1 MDKLTGMRVFTQ
13 IATMRSFKKAGE
25 RLGMAPSVISK
36 YLSALEAE
44 LGVQLVERTTRTARV
59 TEMGELYLSK
69 CRPILDEIDD
79 IETTLV
85 KETGRLKGPL
95 TISAPPGFTH
105 RHIAPHLPAFSSI
118 HPDVNLNLMSANN
131 DSGQLLPQI
140 DLDIRISET
149 RVHEGHGIQILAG
162 NRRQLVG
169 SPNYLSRSGSPK
181 LVSDLAAHK
190 LVTVEN
196 GLDSIEWHFKDAK
209 ENIST
214 FKARGYLR
222 LDSGDAIL
230 RCILNDG
237 GLAMLPT
244 YIVGRHISS
253 GALLPVLETLVD
265 ERTPIHAVWR
275 QKNHR
280 LPKIEAFLTFL
291 QQLYGDTPY
300 WDAVTEENKK
310 AAMRAAK

>member
-25 RLGMAPSVISK
+25 QLGIAPSVISK
-36 YLSALEAE
+36 HLSALEAE
-44 LGVQLVERTTRTARV
+44 LGVQLIERTTRTARV

-79 IETTLV
+79 IETTLA

-95 TISAPPGFTH
+95 NISAPPGFTH
-105 RHIAPHLPAFSSI
+105 RHIAPHLPAFSCI
-118 HPDVNLNLMSANN
+118 HPDVNLNLTSANN
-131 DSGQLLPQI
+131 DSGQLLPQV

-149 RVHEGHGIQILAG
+149 RVQEGHGIQILAG

-169 SPNYLSRSGSPK
+169 SPNYISSYGSPK

-196 GLDSIEWHFKDAK
+196 GLDSIEWHFKDPK

-244 YIVGRHISS
+244 YIVGWHLSS

-280 LPKIEAFLTFL
+280 LPKIEAFLAFL
-291 QQLYGDTPY
+291 QQLYGNVPY
-300 WDAVTEENKK
+300 WDEVTEENKR

>member
-1 MDKLTGMRVFTQ
+1 MDKLTAMRVFTQ
-13 IATMRSFKKAGE
+13 IATLRSFKKAGE
-25 RLGMAPSVISK
+25 RLSLAPSVISNH
-36 YLSALEAE
+36 LSALEAE
-44 LGVQLVERTTRTARV
+44 LGVQLIERTTRTARL

-69 CRPILDEIDD
+69 CRNILEEIDD

-95 TISAPPGFTH
+95 NISAPPGFAH
-105 RHIAPHLPAFSSI
+105 RHIAPHLPVFCAA
-118 HPDVNLNLMSANN
+118 HPDVNLNLISVHNEN
-131 DSGQLLPQI
+131 SQLLPQV

-162 NRRQLVG
+162 NHRQLVG
-169 SPNYLSRSGSPK
+169 TPHYLSRFGQPK
-181 LVSDLAAHK
+181 TVADLAAHK

-196 GLDSIEWHFKDAK
+196 GMDSIDWHFKDSDQ
-209 ENIST
+209 NIST

-230 RCILNDG
+230 RCVLNDG

-244 YIVGRHISS
+244 YIVGRHITS
-253 GALLPVLETLVD
+253 GALMPVLETMVD

-280 LPKIEAFLTFL
+280 LPKIEAFLAFL
-291 QQLYGDTPY
+291 HQLYGDTPY
-300 WDAVTEENKK
+300 WDMVTPGNKK
-310 AAMRAAK
+310 AAARASK

>member
-1 MDKLTGMRVFTQ
+1 MDKLTAMRVFTQ
-13 IATMRSFKKAGE
+13 IATLRSFKKAGE
-25 RLGMAPSVISK
+25 RLSLAPSVISK
-36 YLSALEAE
+36 HLSALETE
-44 LGVQLVERTTRTARV
+44 LGVQLIERTTRTARL

-69 CRPILDEIDD
+69 CRNILDEIDD

-85 KETGRLKGPL
+85 KETGQLKGPL
-95 TISAPPGFTH
+95 NISAPPGFAH
-105 RHIAPHLPAFSSI
+105 RHIAPHLPVFCAA
-118 HPDVNLNLMSANN
+118 HPDVNLNLISVHNEN
-131 DSGQLLPQI
+131 SQLLPRV

-169 SPNYLSRSGSPK
+169 TPLYLSRFGQPK
-181 LVSDLAAHK
+181 TVTDLAAHK

-196 GLDSIEWHFKDAK
+196 GMDSIDWHFRDNNQ
-209 ENIST
+209 NIST

-230 RCILNDG
+230 RCVLNDG

-244 YIVGRHISS
+244 YIVGRHITS
-253 GALLPVLETLVD
+253 GALMPVLETMVD

-280 LPKIEAFLTFL
+280 LPKIEAFLNFL
-291 QQLYGDTPY
+291 RQLYGDTPY
-300 WDAVTEENKK
+300 WDIVTAENKK
-310 AAMRAAK
+310 AAARASK

>member
-1 MDKLTGMRVFTQ
+1 MDKLTAMRVFTQ
-13 IATMRSFKKAGE
+13 IATLRSFKKAGE
-25 RLGMAPSVISK
+25 RLSLAPSVISK
-36 YLSALEAE
+36 HLSALEAE
-44 LGVQLVERTTRTARV
+44 LGVQLIERTTRTARL

-69 CRPILDEIDD
+69 CRNILEEIDD

-95 TISAPPGFTH
+95 NISAPPGFAH
-105 RHIAPHLPAFSSI
+105 RHIAPHLPVFCAA
-118 HPDVNLNLMSANN
+118 HPDVNLNLISVHNEN
-131 DSGQLLPQI
+131 SQILPQV

-162 NRRQLVG
+162 NHRQLVG
-169 SPNYLSRSGSPK
+169 TPHYLSRFGQPK
-181 LVSDLAAHK
+181 TVADLAAHK

-196 GLDSIEWHFKDAK
+196 GMDSIDWHFKDSDQ
-209 ENIST
+209 NIST

-230 RCILNDG
+230 RCVLNDG

-244 YIVGRHISS
+244 YIVGRHITS
-253 GALLPVLETLVD
+253 GTLMPVLETMVD

-280 LPKIEAFLTFL
+280 LPKIEAFLAFL

-300 WDAVTEENKK
+300 WDMVTPSNKK
-310 AAMRAAK
+310 AAARASK

>member
-1 MDKLTGMRVFTQ
+1 MDKLTAMRVFTQ
-13 IATMRSFKKAGE
+13 IATLRSFKKAGE
-25 RLGMAPSVISK
+25 RLSLAPSVISK
-36 YLSALEAE
+36 HLSALEAE
-44 LGVQLVERTTRTARV
+44 LGVQLIERTTRTARL

-69 CRPILDEIDD
+69 CRNILEEIDD

-95 TISAPPGFTH
+95 NISAPPGFAH
-105 RHIAPHLPAFSSI
+105 RHIAPHLPVFCAA
-118 HPDVNLNLMSANN
+118 HPDVNLNLISVHNEN
-131 DSGQLLPQI
+131 SQLLPQV

-149 RVHEGHGIQILAG
+149 RVYEGYGIQILAG
-162 NRRQLVG
+162 NHRQLVG
-169 SPNYLSRSGSPK
+169 TPHYLSRFGQPK
-181 LVSDLAAHK
+181 TVADLAAHK

-196 GLDSIEWHFKDAK
+196 GMDSIDWHFKDSDQ
-209 ENIST
+209 NIST

-230 RCILNDG
+230 RCVLNDG

-244 YIVGRHISS
+244 YIVGRHITS
-253 GALLPVLETLVD
+253 GALTPVLETMVD

-280 LPKIEAFLTFL
+280 LPKIEAFLAFL
-291 QQLYGDTPY
+291 HQLYGDTPY
-300 WDAVTEENKK
+300 WDMVTPGNKK
-310 AAMRAAK
+310 AAARASK